1 MRLDGFVSLRA
12 GSELGTALTKPLVWR
27 GSTLWINAAATDGE
41 VRAEVLDL
49 DGNRLRP
56 GLTAEQAIP
65 ISEDAIRL
73 QVRWQNEEDLSDL
86 KGRSV
91 RLRFLLRNADVY
103 AFWTE

>member
-1 MRLDGFVSLRA
+1 MVDSDA
-12 GSELGTALTKPLVWR
+12 
-27 GSTLWINAAATDGE
+27 
-41 VRAEVLDL
+41 
-49 DGNRLRP
+49 
-56 GLTAEQAIP
+56 AEQAIP

-73 QVRWQNEEDLSDL
+73 QVRWNNEEDLSDL